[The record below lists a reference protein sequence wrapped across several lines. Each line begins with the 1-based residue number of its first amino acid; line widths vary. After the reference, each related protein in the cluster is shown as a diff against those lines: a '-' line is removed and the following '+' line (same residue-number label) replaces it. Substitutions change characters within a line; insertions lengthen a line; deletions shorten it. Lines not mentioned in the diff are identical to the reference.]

1 MLLSFASLTRKYR
14 PVITGILHIGAH
26 HGQEVKDYL
35 GYGIPN
41 IVLIEPCAA
50 AFRVLSENFG
60 KNPLITLLN
69 FACGTY
75 TGEAS
80 MFTETANQGQSN
92 SILKPA
98 NHTKHY
104 PDIKFGGTELVQLRP
119 LDSLVFR
126 EPVNFLNMDVQGAEA
141 HVLRGGQRVL
151 SGIEYVYTEVNQ
163 DGADLY
169 EGAVGISELDRI
181 LHEFKRVE
189 TKWVENHGWGD
200 AFYIRRSRL

>member
-1 MLLSFASLTRKYR
+1 MLLSFPFITRKYR
-14 PVITGILHIGAH
+14 PVITGIIHIGAH
-26 HGQEVKDYL
+26 HGQEVMDYL
-35 GYGIPN
+35 GYGVSN

-50 AFRVLSENFG
+50 AFRVLSDRFG
-60 KNPLITLLN
+60 KNFMITLLN

-80 MFTETANQGQSN
+80 MFTETVNQGQSN

-104 PDIKFGGTELVQLRP
+104 PDIKFGSTELVQLRP
-119 LDSLVFR
+119 LDSLVFP

-151 SGIEYVYTEVNQ
+151 SGIDYVYTEVNQ
-163 DGADLY
+163 DGANLY
-169 EGAVGISELDRI
+169 EGAVGITELDGI
-181 LHEFKRVE
+181 LHEFDRVE
-189 TKWVENHGWGD
+189 TKFTDHGWGD